1 MGTSPR
7 APLHFAGGPRTQAW
21 PTDPADLGFYYTLPG
36 PPYTD
41 CRGARDVVP
50 PDLCTGGALGGAPSR
65 GFLEQWASAT
75 TQGAAGIFNRIYTPF
90 CTPDGRLAQPYDL
103 MDLAR
108 SSGGEQRA
116 RAEAFCDAERTL
128 SCDLDFVAVSIR
140 NFAGADPERLLSPDV
155 LGALLRF
162 WFTPTLCL

>member
-1 MGTSPR
+1 MY
-7 APLHFAGGPRTQAW
+7 GGPRRTV
-21 PTDPADLGFYYTLPG
+21 Y
-36 PPYTD
+36 
-41 CRGARDVVP
+41 ARAGRNCVRAAP
-50 PDLCTGGALGGAPSR
+50 SEGAPSR
-65 GFLEQWASAT
+65 GFLEQGASAT
-75 TQGAAGIFNRIYTPF
+75 TQGAAGIFNRIYIPF

-140 NFAGADPERLLSPDV
+140 NFVGADPERLICKQEEIA
-155 LGALLRF
+155 LGPRGRPRREVWTSTGGLPERF
-162 WFTPTLCL
+162 SE